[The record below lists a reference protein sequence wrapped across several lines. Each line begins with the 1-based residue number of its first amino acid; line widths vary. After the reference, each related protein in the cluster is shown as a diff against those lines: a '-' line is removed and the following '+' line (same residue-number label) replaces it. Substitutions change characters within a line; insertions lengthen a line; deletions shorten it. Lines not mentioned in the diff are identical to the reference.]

1 MSRIAFDT
9 ETWLILRGRL
19 APRMVCGSFYDPDPP
34 AGTEGNPSLTLREE
48 ALDALEWT
56 LTQDPYESH
65 IVIQNAAFD
74 MGVVANER
82 PHLLAKIIAAYDA
95 GRIRCTKTRERLI
108 AIARGELKDDDHPG
122 KKVSFALDAL
132 VKKRFN
138 VDISGDKKDPNA
150 WRLRYHELDGV
161 PLDQWPAEA
170 VRYAKDDAVWHM
182 KVFEDQARECGLADD
197 IEGYFPNE
205 REQTRRAFAL
215 HLMGM
220 WGPRTDPKAVQA
232 LADRISASVDEARKV
247 LAMDAVNAHSYMQA
261 AVAFPDQHPQFA
273 KVLTDAFEG
282 VEVDWRVPEGPAAE
296 PIIRLTE
303 VRDRTTKQIR
313 IDETENQKVLR
324 ALVEHAY
331 GVLGRAPPRTPP
343 SERHPQGQVQFSGEV
358 LEATRDPRLLLK
370 AHIGNDEKIKSVWLD
385 TLWEGTTVP
394 ITARWESPLATGR
407 TSCAQPP
414 LQQPMR
420 KGGVRE
426 CFVPRPGFWYLA
438 TDYSFIELCAWAQ
451 ACLDLFGYSDLAEA
465 IRAGKDPHCV
475 MGAEILRAEG
485 GEHAGVTYEELRA
498 AVKRGEVWAKDA
510 RQLAKA
516 ANFGYPGGLQ
526 AKTFIA
532 YAWANYGVR
541 LDLRKA
547 ELVRG
552 AWLATY
558 REAQPYL
565 DYHKGLAPQWG
576 DTFTVVQARSERVRG
591 GCTYTSGCNCVDYE
605 TEALTKRGWVNGA
618 DLRMD
623 DEILTKNAATGALEW
638 QFPQDISHFPDY
650 TGPLVEF
657 SSTRFSAVTT
667 PNHRWLVTDHKSGE
681 SKCVVSEKLSRNGD
695 HRIHRTGRFDGP
707 DGPYSD
713 DFLELA
719 GWMVTDGSYDRESL
733 RVRIY
738 QKKPGTSARIE
749 ALLRRMSLRYSY
761 AEQTNTRA
769 NVWSLLVGREDNA
782 TRRAVQGL
790 RNLFPE
796 RLLTVEFVATLSR
809 RQAQHLLDVLVLG
822 DGSRQNTAAHICTRS
837 ESAASAMQMLATLAG
852 MASRIEHRDMS
863 TIVQKKYD
871 SMPNIPRMTSI
882 WIVRLY
888 RRDTVQVQKHQARD
902 FVGDRGVWCP
912 SVPNTYFVARRKGT
926 VYVTGNTRFQGL
938 AADGAEEAHWRI
950 LKECYL
956 QEGEP
961 LFGCRPVLFL
971 HDEFIL
977 EVPADPDLAHAAN
990 LRLMKHMIEGMQV
1003 FIPDVPIKAEPSLM
1017 DRWYKSA
1024 EPVYDEKGRLTLW
1037 HPKEV

>member
-19 APRMVCGSFYDPDPP
+19 APRMVCGSFYES
-34 AGTEGNPSLTLREE
+34 GEGAALLLRDDGLTLLEE
-48 ALDALEWT
+48 LLDR
-56 LTQDPYESH
+56 DVH

-74 MGVVANER
+74 MAVAANER
-82 PHLLAKIIAAYDA
+82 PRLLKKIVKAYDE

-247 LAMDAVNAHSYMQA
+247 LAMPAAQAHTLMRNVLYGRLLVLETAQK
-261 AVAFPDQHPQFA
+261 DYQFA

-282 VEVDWRVPEGPAAE
+282 VEVDWSEPSGLAAE

-343 SERHPQGQVQFSGEV
+343 SERHKDGQVQFSGEV

-438 TDYSFIELCAWAQ
+438 TDYSFIEMVCWAQ
-451 ACLDLFGYSDLAEA
+451 VCIDLFGWSTLAEA
-465 IRAGKDPHCV
+465 IREGKDPHCLLAV
-475 MGAEILRAEG
+475 DLIEVF
-485 GEHAGVTYEELRA
+485 EHRTVTYDEVVA
-498 AVKRGEVWAKDA
+498 ARKTWAKDP
-510 RQLAKA
+510 RQRGKVGNFGFMGGLGAAKFVAYAKGQGVHISEDDATKIKA
-516 ANFGYPGGLQ
+516 AWRRRWPENQNYFAYISGLQ
-526 AKTFIA
+526 AAGSETFQITQ
-532 YAWANYGVR
+532 
-541 LDLRKA
+541 LRS
-547 ELVRG
+547 G
-552 AWLATY
+552 
-558 REAQPYL
+558 
-565 DYHKGLAPQWG
+565 
-576 DTFTVVQARSERVRG
+576 RVRG
-591 GCTYTSGCNCVDYE
+591 GCD
-605 TEALTKRGWVNGA
+605 
-618 DLRMD
+618 
-623 DEILTKNAATGALEW
+623 
-638 QFPQDISHFPDY
+638 F
-650 TGPLVEF
+650 
-657 SSTRFSAVTT
+657 
-667 PNHRWLVTDHKSGE
+667 KSG
-681 SKCVVSEKLSRNGD
+681 
-695 HRIHRTGRFDGP
+695 
-707 DGPYSD
+707 
-713 DFLELA
+713 A
-719 GWMVTDGSYDRESL
+719 
-733 RVRIY
+733 
-738 QKKPGTSARIE
+738 
-749 ALLRRMSLRYSY
+749 
-761 AEQTNTRA
+761 
-769 NVWSLLVGREDNA
+769 
-782 TRRAVQGL
+782 
-790 RNLFPE
+790 
-796 RLLTVEFVATLSR
+796 
-809 RQAQHLLDVLVLG
+809 
-822 DGSRQNTAAHICTRS
+822 
-837 ESAASAMQMLATLAG
+837 
-852 MASRIEHRDMS
+852 
-863 TIVQKKYD
+863 
-871 SMPNIPRMTSI
+871 
-882 WIVRLY
+882 
-888 RRDTVQVQKHQARD
+888 
-902 FVGDRGVWCP
+902 
-912 SVPNTYFVARRKGT
+912 NTY
-926 VYVTGNTRFQGL
+926 FQGL

-971 HDEFIL
+971 HDEFVL

-990 LRLMKHMIEGMQV
+990 LRLAQHMIEGMQKFV
-1003 FIPDVPIKAEPSLM
+1003 PDVPVRVEPSLM

-1024 EPVYDEKGRLTLW
+1024 EPVYDEKGRLSLW
-1037 HPKEV
+1037 HPKEK